1 MAVMITTTDNP
12 FNPLE
17 QFDEWRRWDE
27 DAGYHTLPYL
37 ARVTFTSDELS
48 LADQDLAV
56 EAAIDEIVAEN
67 INGMY
72 KKVYSEVDAGQT
84 LART

>member
-1 MAVMITTTDNP
+1 MVTTTDNP
-12 FNPLE
+12 FDPFT

-37 ARVTFTSDELS
+37 ARITRTSDELS
-48 LADQDLAV
+48 LADQDAAV
-56 EAAIDEIVAEN
+56 EWAIDEIVNEN

-72 KKVYSEVDAGQT
+72 EKVTSEA
-84 LART
+84 LLSNP